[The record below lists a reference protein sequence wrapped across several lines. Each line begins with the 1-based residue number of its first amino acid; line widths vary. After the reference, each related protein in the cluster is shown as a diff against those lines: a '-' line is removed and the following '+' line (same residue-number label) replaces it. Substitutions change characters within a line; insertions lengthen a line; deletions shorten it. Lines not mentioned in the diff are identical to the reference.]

1 MLRLS
6 EDNGK
11 TWSEPRRLPEGI
23 LRPHQNKP
31 VQLKDGTI
39 LSGSSAEGL
48 KVGPSW
54 QIHFERSRDNGLTRE
69 KIKVEQGEGSPASVR
84 SRSVLMLKDRS
95 LPVARAQAAAPRSSA
110 PSSEL
115 TEARPGRRS
124 AFDRFAEPLIPGTDA
139 RHPEGRTPSLDL

>member
-69 KIKVEQGEGSPASVR
+69 KIKVEQGRAVLLPSGAGASLCSRIARCLSLGRKPQRQGLQRRLR
-84 SRSVLMLKDRS
+84 S
-95 LPVARAQAAAPRSSA
+95 
-110 PSSEL
+110 
-115 TEARPGRRS
+115 
-124 AFDRFAEPLIPGTDA
+124 
-139 RHPEGRTPSLDL
+139 